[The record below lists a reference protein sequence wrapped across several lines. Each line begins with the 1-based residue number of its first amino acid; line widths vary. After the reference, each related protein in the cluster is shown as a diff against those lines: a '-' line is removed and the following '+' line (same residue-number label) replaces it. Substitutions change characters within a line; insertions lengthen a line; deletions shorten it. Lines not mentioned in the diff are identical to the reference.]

1 MSDKVKVTRTRRFS
15 AHHMLIGAA
24 RAAVED
30 AERRQPGW
38 FYSQV
43 TAITLC
49 GLAIEAI
56 CNAVGEATIPDW
68 KDFAS
73 AGPNAKLRL
82 LCERLSVKYDRHA
95 EPWSSARW
103 LSKQR
108 NAIAH
113 AKPQLVEEEHIW
125 TREEY
130 DKQRTDSPLSD
141 LEREITLGN
150 AQRAVRTAENVL
162 LLLCER
168 IPPEERF
175 GLFSDAWEGSASA
188 LRDD

>member
-1 MSDKVKVTRTRRFS
+1 MSSKLKVTRSRSFS

-30 AERRQPGW
+30 AEAKRPGW
-38 FYSQV
+38 FYSQL

-56 CNAVGEATIPDW
+56 CNAIGKRIIPDW
-68 KDFAS
+68 KDFES

-82 LCERLSVKYDRHA
+82 LCDRLNVKYDRHA

-113 AKPQLVEEEHIW
+113 AKPQVIEEEHIW
-125 TREEY
+125 TRDEY
-130 DKQRTDSPLSD
+130 DRQRTDSPTSD

-150 AQRAVRTAENVL
+150 ANRALRTAKDIL
-162 LLLCER
+162 LQLCQA
-168 IPPEERF
+168 IPVEYRL

-188 LRDD
+188 IRDD

>member
-1 MSDKVKVTRTRRFS
+1 MSDKLKVTRTRTFS

-24 RAAVED
+24 RAAAED
-30 AERRQPGW
+30 AEAKRPGW
-38 FYSQV
+38 SYSEL

-56 CNAVGEATIPDW
+56 CNAIGERTISDW
-68 KDFAS
+68 KDFES

-82 LCERLSVKYDRHA
+82 LCERLKVKYDRHA

-103 LSKQR
+103 LCKQR

-130 DKQRTDSPLSD
+130 DKQRTDSPISD

-150 AQRAVRTAENVL
+150 AKRALRTAEDVL
-162 LLLCER
+162 GQLCEA
-168 IPPEERF
+168 IPAEERF
-175 GLFSDAWEGSASA
+175 GLFSDSWEGSASVV
-188 LRDD
+188 RDD